1 MISVR
6 RSSKFLSTP
15 SVRRATAYSFICG
28 FSTGI
33 SIHALREEGDLQG
46 SGLCSQAGQISIHA
60 LREEG
65 DNRIMSMLESPR
77 LFLSTPSA
85 RRATRSKSK
94 KSSSSKFLSTPSA
107 RRATRS
113 EHRTGTWTTSFLST
127 PSVRRA
133 TPPAHWAGGLLL
145 FLSTPSVRR
154 ATRTAD
160 FARRGLQISI
170 YALREEGDRFIP
182 ICTFFCAYFYPR
194 PPQGGRLAGNLP
206 AGPKYHIS
214 THALRE
220 EGDA

>member
-1 MISVR
+1 MR

-85 RRATRSKSK
+85 RRATSAYQASAG
-94 KSSSSKFLSTPSA
+94 SSTISIHALREEGDTIRTQNWDVDNIISIHALREEGDTPCPL
-107 RRATRS
+107 
-113 EHRTGTWTTSFLST
+113 G
-127 PSVRRA
+127 
-133 TPPAHWAGGLLL
+133 
-145 FLSTPSVRR
+145 
-154 ATRTAD
+154 
-160 FARRGLQISI
+160 RGSIAISI
-170 YALREEGDRFIP
+170 YALREEGDENSRFCKAWP
-182 ICTFFCAYFYPR
+182 TNFYLR
-194 PPQGGRLAGNLP
+194 PP
-206 AGPKYHIS
+206 
-214 THALRE
+214 
-220 EGDA
+220 

>member
-1 MISVR
+1 MQ
-6 RSSKFLSTP
+6 P
-15 SVRRATAYSFICG
+15 SWTNFYPRPPRGGRQPHYEYAGIPPI
-28 FSTGI
+28 I
-33 SIHALREEGDLQG
+33 SIHALREEGDVSL
-46 SGLCSQAGQISIHA
+46 SGFSGQ
-60 LREEG
+60 L
-65 DNRIMSMLESPR
+65 NNFYPR
-77 LFLSTPSA
+77 PPRGGRLSDIDTDYQILKFLSTPSA

-214 THALRE
+214 THALRA